1 MENPSLSDEAVA
13 AWAKMIRVSQSLLS
27 RVEADLKAAGLPPLA
42 WYDALLEL
50 RRAGRAGLRPYALQ
64 QEMLLAQYNLSRLA
78 DRLIASGYVE
88 RQPCAEDGRG
98 HVLVITPAGRA
109 VAKRMWPVY
118 RAAIRRHFADRLGGR
133 DIKTLAAIMDK
144 LA

>member
-1 MENPSLSDEAVA
+1 MATTNLSEDAA
-13 AWAKMIRVSQSLLS
+13 QAWAKLVRVSQSLLP
-27 RVEADLKAAGLPPLA
+27 RVEADLKDAGLPPLA

-88 RQPCAEDGRG
+88 RQPCVEDGRG
-98 HVLVITPAGRA
+98 HVLVITADGRA
-109 VAKRMWPVY
+109 IAKRMWPVY
-118 RAAIRRHFADRLGGR
+118 RDAIRRHFADKLGDR
-133 DIKTLAAIMDK
+133 DIKTLTAIMDK
-144 LA
+144 LS